1 MNTTYTLKNFRVFD
15 EQGATFEMAP
25 ITILTGCNSSG
36 KSTVTK
42 SLMLLN
48 DIFSRI
54 LNEYKAGMPCFL
66 ENYAL
71 RLNSG
76 QHQLGSFT
84 SIVNDKSS
92 TEEFTVEYSCYT
104 CFYNDRITTQITFAR
119 DDSKEDGNGRMV
131 KISILDDS
139 NAKICNM
146 DFNTGVM
153 TCNIAL
159 LKEKFFSFAHYAS
172 LYNRYRPLRDKYDNK
187 ERITQKE
194 DKELLQLQEQIG
206 EEYLRIFRYIIPTIY
221 KRDHLNELTS
231 HCNFDD
237 FAKYKSLF
245 YIDALEWLDGY
256 KKVDVRRVV
265 DNHIKRSS
273 LIEGL
278 KCQEKAKVKNKIKLI
293 IDEFYWSD
301 FKTFNEFFVH
311 YENLF
316 LQHVKAEFLQSESD
330 SEYTNSFISKIENS
344 LAYEYA
350 GVNSYVNFIK
360 DGCVTYSNDIE
371 KFWNKE
377 DFRFVFIVHYMRMV
391 TSFEEHQ
398 KIYNDDNYNLWYNTP
413 IFDAMVLYLCNI
425 IEDVLVD
432 CPSCISDMDFIDA
445 QRVHAER
452 YYNFH
457 ETSNFSSTLKEYLSQ
472 YKEQPKR
479 TLFEVF
485 KPAILQTQTITVKD
499 TDANGNP
506 IFEKPVELSIKEYS
520 LSHSEK
526 DYSKKYQKGSFAK
539 KWIKEFDIADD
550 IRFPLLAEGAIAS
563 VILVKDGKEHNLAD
577 FGFGVAQL
585 LELMLRIEN
594 NIVKFENEF
603 GGETIEENR
612 LPANVLEDLIKKE
625 ISSGSDLGK
634 RVAPYLDEPK
644 KMPRD
649 LMAELFD
656 KQGED
661 LSVYTN
667 SRYRVNYIYYESS
680 LALEEPETHLHPKHQ
695 AKLADMFYDAYQ
707 KYNIHFIIETHSEY
721 LVRKTQVLVAEAKY
735 KDEQELNAKCPFK
748 VYYLPRP
755 EDGLPYEMEY
765 RTTGGFINQFGEG
778 FFDEAARWDMAIIQ
792 NEVSNPVR
800 RRR

>member
-1 MNTTYTLKNFRVFD
+1 MNTTYTIKNFRVFD

-36 KSTVTK
+36 KSSVTK

-54 LNEYKAGMPCFL
+54 NREYKAGMPCFL

-76 QHQLGSFT
+76 QHQLGSFA

-92 TEEFTVEYSCYT
+92 TEEFTIEYSGYT
-104 CFYNDRITTQITFAR
+104 CFSNDRITVQITFAR

-131 KISILDDS
+131 RIFILDES
-139 NAKICNM
+139 KNKICDM

-153 TCNIAL
+153 TCNFAL

-172 LYNRYRPLRDKYDNK
+172 LYNQYRPLRDKYDRNERFTAK
-187 ERITQKE
+187 EAKE
-194 DKELLQLQEQIG
+194 ILSLQDQIG
-206 EEYLRIFRYIIPTIY
+206 EEYLGIFQNIIPTIY
-221 KRDHLNELTS
+221 KRDHLNELTN
-231 HCNFDD
+231 HCNFDNL
-237 FAKYKSLF
+237 AKYKSLF

-265 DNHIKRSS
+265 NNHIKRSS
-273 LIEGL
+273 LIERL
-278 KCQEKAKVKNKIKLI
+278 RYQEQKEKVIDKIKLI
-293 IDEFYWSD
+293 VDEFYRSD
-301 FKTFNEFFVH
+301 FYTFNEFFAY

-316 LQHVKAEFLQSESD
+316 LQHVKTEFMQSESD
-330 SEYTNSFISKIENS
+330 SEYTNSFIAKIEES
-344 LAYEYA
+344 LAYKYA
-350 GVNSYVNFIK
+350 GINSYVSFVK
-360 DGCVTYSNDIE
+360 DGVVTYGNDIE
-371 KFWNKE
+371 EFWNKE
-377 DFRFVFIVHYMRMV
+377 ELRFVFIVHYMRMI
-391 TSFEEHQ
+391 TSFEEYQ

-413 IFDAMVLYLCNI
+413 IFDAMILYLCNI

-432 CPSCISDMDFIDA
+432 CPSYITDIDFIDA

-485 KPAILQTQTITVKD
+485 NPVILQAQTITVKEVD
-499 TDANGNP
+499 TDGKP
-506 IFEKPVELSIKEYS
+506 IFENPVELGIKECS
-520 LSHSEK
+520 LAHAER
-526 DYSKKYQKGSFAK
+526 DYSKKFQKGSFVK

-550 IRFPLLAEGAIAS
+550 IRFPLLAEGAIVS
-563 VILVKDGKEHNLAD
+563 VVLVKDGQDRNLAD

-603 GGETIEENR
+603 GGERIEDNQ
-612 LPANVLEDLIKKE
+612 LPSCKVEDLIKKE
-625 ISSGSDLGK
+625 IAAKSELGE
-634 RVAPYLDEPK
+634 RVAPYLDTP
-644 KMPRD
+644 MDLPRI
-649 LMAELFD
+649 LMFELFE
-656 KQGED
+656 KQGEK
-661 LSVYTN
+661 LTSYITP
-667 SRYRVNYIYYESS
+667 RYRVNYIYYESF
-680 LALEEPETHLHPKHQ
+680 LALEEPETHLHPKYQ
-695 AKLADMFYDAYQ
+695 AKLAEMFYDAYQ

-721 LVRKTQVLVAEAKY
+721 LVRRTQVMVAEARY
-735 KDEQELNAKCPFK
+735 NDEQELEEKCPFK

-755 EDGLPYEMEY
+755 EDGKPYDLGY
-765 RTTGGFINQFGEG
+765 QINGKFRNKFGKGFLDVADGLALNLL
-778 FFDEAARWDMAIIQ
+778 
-792 NEVSNPVR
+792 
-800 RRR
+800 